1 MLIFEAQCVQQIDEL
16 THVVVGGEIDEDG
29 LDTHRSLNY
38 NVAYSY
44 VVKSIQERN
53 GMDKATTA
61 TTDRCTQTTDRY
73 IENNIIKLLILI
85 LCANMMLNSQR
96 QDK

>member
-1 MLIFEAQCVQQIDEL
+1 MLILLAQSVQQIDEL
-16 THVVVGGEIDEDG
+16 KHVVVGGEIDEDG

-53 GMDKATTA
+53 GIEKATTA
-61 TTDRCTQTTDRY
+61 TTDRCTQTTYR
-73 IENNIIKLLILI
+73 
-85 LCANMMLNSQR
+85 
-96 QDK
+96 

>member
-1 MLIFEAQCVQQIDEL
+1 MLILLAQSVHQIDEL
-16 THVVVGGEIDEDG
+16 KHVVVGGEIDEDG

-44 VVKSIQERN
+44 VVKAIQERN
-53 GMDKATTA
+53 GIDKATTA
-61 TTDRCTQTTDRY
+61 TTDRCTQTTDRL
-73 IENNIIKLLILI
+73 IEHNIIKRLILM
-85 LCANMMLNSQR
+85 LSANMLNSKR